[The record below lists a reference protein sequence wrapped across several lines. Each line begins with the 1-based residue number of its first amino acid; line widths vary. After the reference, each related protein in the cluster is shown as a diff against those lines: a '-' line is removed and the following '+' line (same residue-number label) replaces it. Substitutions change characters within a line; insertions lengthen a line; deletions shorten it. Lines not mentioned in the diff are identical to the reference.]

1 MTTPNMNPGTNVI
14 PPSQQPVPTPQQPVD
29 NELINNHQNRENI
42 INEIL
47 GMGFQRAEIEQAL
60 AAAFYDKERAVD
72 YLLNGIPENIL
83 SDLSGK
89 QVLFF
94 DQRKK
99 GKESVVNLKD
109 RASKLLQTNRLLQA
123 D

>member
-14 PPSQQPVPTPQQPVD
+14 PPPQQPVPTPQQPVD